1 MTFSIEF
8 ADEQQEYQAR
18 IKVVGCGGSGG
29 NAVNTMIN
37 FGLEGVE
44 FIVVNTDAQALNAN
58 SAPTKLNIGNSVTKG
73 LGAGADPERGRK
85 AALEDVQRIKELISG
100 ADMVFVTA
108 GMGGGT
114 GTGAAPVIAQLARE
128 EGALTVGVV
137 TKPFLFEGR
146 QRSRRAD
153 YGLAALSETVD
164 TLITIPNQK
173 LLLLGDDE
181 LTFIDACRKADE
193 VLYQAVKGISDL
205 ITQNGIVN
213 VDFADVK
220 TVMSNMGRA
229 LMGTGIAKGQNRAR
243 LAAEM
248 AVASP
253 LLDDISVE
261 GATGVLINVVGGSD
275 LKMREIQE
283 AASLVQEQ
291 AHEDANIIFGAS
303 VDESLGENV
312 KVTVI
317 ATGFDEA
324 ERHGSRRARRQRQ
337 PHGPGPGSRSRAPSA
352 SRVAQQPHGQT
363 SFGHPQTQHSQLSHA
378 PTPVTAATATTRAT
392 RSTRAVAVLRPA
404 AVHPAPGGAGAALV
418 PSHPERA
425 RRPRRSLADPRGHAS
440 RRRLPPDRT
449 RAAPRASRPATT
461 TTGTS
466 RRSSASS
473 SRRAAVPPVEP
484 RIDGGAPD
492 STARSAATRVHLALR
507 AATGNP
513 EDQRRGGR
521 GGGSG
526 LRGTF
531 SLPWPRRR
539 RPRRRSPPPA

>member
-18 IKVVGCGGSGG
+18 IKVIGCGGSGG

-44 FIVVNTDAQALNAN
+44 FIVVNTDAQALNGNA
-58 SAPTKLNIGNSVTKG
+58 APTKLNIGGAVTRG

-85 AALEDVQRIKELISG
+85 AALEDHQRIKELISG
-100 ADMVFVTA
+100 ADMVFICA

-146 QRSRRAD
+146 QRSRRAEL
-153 YGLAALSETVD
+153 GLAQLTEHVD

-173 LLLLGDDE
+173 LLMLGEED
-181 LTFIDACRKADE
+181 LSFIDAFRKADE
-193 VLYQAVKGISDL
+193 VLFQAVKGISDL

-220 TVMSNMGRA
+220 TVMASMGRA
-229 LMGTGIAKGQNRAR
+229 LMGTGIAKGNNRAR

-248 AVASP
+248 AISSP
-253 LLDDISVE
+253 LLDDISVD
-261 GATGVLINVVGGSD
+261 GATGVLINIVGGPD

-303 VDESLGENV
+303 IDEALGENV

-317 ATGFDEA
+317 ATGFEQV
-324 ERHGSRRARRQRQ
+324 ERMASMSEGARLSVPSPQTVPSVQFTSPASQHGGASHLSQRPVFQQPSFQQVQPSARHNEPAPAFSSRRIAAA
-337 PHGPGPGSRSRAPSA
+337 APD
-352 SRVAQQPHGQT
+352 SRVVP
-363 SFGHPQTQHSQLSHA
+363 
-378 PTPVTAATATTRAT
+378 ATTRAAIRERVT
-392 RSTRAVAVLRPA
+392 SSFPA
-404 AVHPAPGGAGAALV
+404 LDTDWDVPAF
-418 PSHPERA
+418 
-425 RRPRRSLADPRGHAS
+425 
-440 RRRLPPDRT
+440 
-449 RAAPRASRPATT
+449 
-461 TTGTS
+461 
-466 RRSSASS
+466 
-473 SRRAAVPPVEP
+473 
-484 RIDGGAPD
+484 
-492 STARSAATRVHLALR
+492 
-507 AATGNP
+507 
-513 EDQRRGGR
+513 QRKGQ
-521 GGGSG
+521 
-526 LRGTF
+526 
-531 SLPWPRRR
+531 
-539 RPRRRSPPPA
+539 

>member
-18 IKVVGCGGSGG
+18 IKVIGCGGSGG

-58 SAPTKLNIGNSVTKG
+58 FAPTKLNIGGNITKG

-146 QRSRRAD
+146 QRARRAEL
-153 YGLAALSETVD
+153 GLASLAEHVD

-173 LLLLGDDE
+173 LLLLGDEE
-181 LTFIDACRKADE
+181 LTFIDAFRKADE

-220 TVMSNMGRA
+220 TVMNSMGRA

-248 AVASP
+248 AVSSP
-253 LLDDISVE
+253 LLDDISVD
-261 GATGVLINVVGGSD
+261 GATGVLINIVGGSD

-303 VDESLGENV
+303 IDEQLGENV

-317 ATGFDEA
+317 ATGFDIA
-324 ERHGSRRARRQRQ
+324 ERMAGLDQAARLQI
-337 PHGPGPGSRSRAPSA
+337 PTAGPATVPSMQAPQQMFRAPSESVSRQHVQPVFA
-352 SRVAQQPHGQT
+352 SQPSMRHDAPAFSNRRVQQAAPVSREVGHEQRVAAASGRIPVRERGS
-363 SFGHPQTQHSQLSHA
+363 SFPA
-378 PTPVTAATATTRAT
+378 CDTAWD
-392 RSTRAVAVLRPA
+392 VPA
-404 AVHPAPGGAGAALV
+404 F
-418 PSHPERA
+418 
-425 RRPRRSLADPRGHAS
+425 
-440 RRRLPPDRT
+440 
-449 RAAPRASRPATT
+449 
-461 TTGTS
+461 
-466 RRSSASS
+466 
-473 SRRAAVPPVEP
+473 
-484 RIDGGAPD
+484 
-492 STARSAATRVHLALR
+492 
-507 AATGNP
+507 
-513 EDQRRGGR
+513 QRKNQ
-521 GGGSG
+521 
-526 LRGTF
+526 
-531 SLPWPRRR
+531 
-539 RPRRRSPPPA
+539 

>member
-1 MTFSIEF
+1 MSFSIEF
-8 ADEQQEYQAR
+8 ADEQQTYEAR
-18 IKVVGCGGSGG
+18 IKVIGVGGSGG

-44 FIVVNTDAQALNAN
+44 FICVNTDAQALNAN
-58 SAPTKLNIGNSVTKG
+58 AAATKLPIGSNITRG
-73 LGAGADPERGRK
+73 LGAGADAEKGRK

-114 GTGAAPVIAQLARE
+114 GTGAAPIIAQIARE

-146 QRSRRAD
+146 QRARRAEI
-153 YGLAALSETVD
+153 GLAMLSEQVD

-173 LLLLGDDE
+173 LLLLGDDD

-229 LMGTGIAKGQNRAR
+229 LMGTGVAKGQNRAR
-243 LAAEM
+243 AAAEM
-248 AVASP
+248 AVTSP

-261 GATGVLINVVGGSD
+261 GATGVLINIVGGSD
-275 LKMREIQE
+275 LKMKEIQE

-303 VDESLGENV
+303 IDETLGENV

-317 ATGFDEA
+317 ATGFDAA
-324 ERHGSRRARRQRQ
+324 ERELASEVPAHRPSLAPMTMSSPQQ
-337 PHGPGPGSRSRAPSA
+337 APRSMTTPS
-352 SRVAQQPHGQT
+352 SMRP
-363 SFGHPQTQHSQLSHA
+363 SME
-378 PTPVTAATATTRAT
+378 
-392 RSTRAVAVLRPA
+392 PA
-404 AVHPAPGGAGAALV
+404 AAQ
-418 PSHPERA
+418 SA
-425 RRPRRSLADPRGHAS
+425 RRPAHAHEA
-440 RRRLPPDRT
+440 RT
-449 RAAPRASRPATT
+449 QAAASTVPSQRASLPSMRPTATQD
-461 TTGTS
+461 
-466 RRSSASS
+466 AFPNLDHDWD
-473 SRRAAVPPVEP
+473 VP
-484 RIDGGAPD
+484 AF
-492 STARSAATRVHLALR
+492 
-507 AATGNP
+507 
-513 EDQRRGGR
+513 QRKQR
-521 GGGSG
+521 
-526 LRGTF
+526 
-531 SLPWPRRR
+531 
-539 RPRRRSPPPA
+539 

>member
-1 MTFSIEF
+1 MSFSIEF
-8 ADEQQEYQAR
+8 ADETQEYQAR
-18 IKVVGCGGSGG
+18 IKVVGVGGSGG

-58 SAPTKLNIGNSVTKG
+58 GAPTKLNIGNNVTRG
-73 LGAGADPERGRK
+73 LGAGADPDRGRK

-146 QRSRRAD
+146 QRARRAEV
-153 YGLAALSETVD
+153 GLAMLSEHVD

-173 LLLLGDDE
+173 LLLLGDDD

-220 TVMSNMGRA
+220 TVMSQMGRA

-243 LAAEM
+243 MAAEM

-261 GATGVLINVVGGSD
+261 GATGVLINIVGGPD
-275 LKMREIQE
+275 LKMKEIQE

-303 VDESLGENV
+303 IDETLGENV

-317 ATGFDEA
+317 ATGFDSA
-324 ERHGSRRARRQRQ
+324 EREIAMESGAAQRI
-337 PHGPGPGSRSRAPSA
+337 S
-352 SRVAQQPHGQT
+352 VA
-363 SFGHPQTQHSQLSHA
+363 PQTVQS
-378 PTPVTAATATTRAT
+378 
-392 RSTRAVAVLRPA
+392 AVQRPQYTQPISMRPA
-404 AVHPAPGGAGAALV
+404 APPIEQVPAI
-418 PSHPERA
+418 SA
-425 RRPRRSLADPRGHAS
+425 RRVQHAHEA
-440 RRRLPPDRT
+440 
-449 RAAPRASRPATT
+449 RAAAPSQPRAPISRERTAT
-461 TTGTS
+461 
-466 RRSSASS
+466 ASS
-473 SRRAAVPPVEP
+473 DSFPNFDNEWDVP
-484 RIDGGAPD
+484 AF
-492 STARSAATRVHLALR
+492 
-507 AATGNP
+507 
-513 EDQRRGGR
+513 QRKQR
-521 GGGSG
+521 
-526 LRGTF
+526 
-531 SLPWPRRR
+531 
-539 RPRRRSPPPA
+539 

>member
-1 MTFSIEF
+1 MSFSIEF
-8 ADEQQEYQAR
+8 ADETQEYQAR
-18 IKVVGCGGSGG
+18 IKVIGVGGSGG

-58 SAPTKLNIGNSVTKG
+58 SAPTKINIGTNVTRG

-114 GTGAAPVIAQLARE
+114 GTGAAPIIAQLARE

-146 QRSRRAD
+146 QRARRAEI
-153 YGLAALSETVD
+153 GLAMLTEHVD

-220 TVMSNMGRA
+220 TVMSQMGRA

-243 LAAEM
+243 MAAEM

-261 GATGVLINVVGGSD
+261 GATGVLINIVGGPD
-275 LKMREIQE
+275 MKMREIQE
-283 AASLVQEQ
+283 AASLIQEQ

-303 VDESLGENV
+303 IDETLGENV

-317 ATGFDEA
+317 ATGFDADAHQAAQE
-324 ERHGSRRARRQRQ
+324 HGSAQRTSLIPQTIPSATPQRTSYTQ
-337 PHGPGPGSRSRAPSA
+337 PMSQAMRPSAPSIEPVP
-352 SRVAQQPHGQT
+352 SISTRRVQHAQEVR
-363 SFGHPQTQHSQLSHA
+363 A
-378 PTPVTAATATTRAT
+378 AATQ
-392 RSTRAVAVLRPA
+392 PA
-404 AVHPAPGGAGAALV
+404 A
-418 PSHPERA
+418 
-425 RRPRRSLADPRGHAS
+425 RPPVQREQ
-440 RRRLPPDRT
+440 
-449 RAAPRASRPATT
+449 RAASGDPFPNFDSEWDVPAF
-461 TTGTS
+461 
-466 RRSSASS
+466 
-473 SRRAAVPPVEP
+473 
-484 RIDGGAPD
+484 
-492 STARSAATRVHLALR
+492 
-507 AATGNP
+507 
-513 EDQRRGGR
+513 QRKQR
-521 GGGSG
+521 
-526 LRGTF
+526 
-531 SLPWPRRR
+531 
-539 RPRRRSPPPA
+539 

>member
-18 IKVVGCGGSGG
+18 IKVIGCGGSGG

-44 FIVVNTDAQALNAN
+44 FIVVNTDAQALNGNA
-58 SAPTKLNIGNSVTKG
+58 APTKLNIGGAVTRG

-85 AALEDVQRIKELISG
+85 AAMEDHQRIKELISG
-100 ADMVFVTA
+100 ADMVFVCA

-146 QRSRRAD
+146 QRSRRAEL
-153 YGLAALSETVD
+153 GLAQLTEHVD

-173 LLLLGDDE
+173 LLMLGEED
-181 LTFIDACRKADE
+181 LSFIDAFRKADE
-193 VLYQAVKGISDL
+193 VLFQAVKGISDL

-220 TVMSNMGRA
+220 TVMASMGRA
-229 LMGTGIAKGQNRAR
+229 LMGTGIAKGNNRAR

-248 AVASP
+248 AISSP
-253 LLDDISVE
+253 LLDDISVD
-261 GATGVLINVVGGSD
+261 GATGVLINIVGGPD

-303 VDESLGENV
+303 IDEALGENV

-317 ATGFDEA
+317 ATGFEQV
-324 ERHGSRRARRQRQ
+324 ERMAGLSEGARLSI
-337 PHGPGPGSRSRAPSA
+337 PA
-352 SRVAQQPHGQT
+352 
-363 SFGHPQTQHSQLSHA
+363 PQTVPSMQYVPQASQHMSH
-378 PTPVTAATATTRAT
+378 
-392 RSTRAVAVLRPA
+392 
-404 AVHPAPGGAGAALV
+404 
-418 PSHPERA
+418 PSHPSQRPVFQQPSFQQAPQATSRA
-425 RRPRRSLADPRGHAS
+425 GE
-440 RRRLPPDRT
+440 
-449 RAAPRASRPATT
+449 AAPAF
-461 TTGTS
+461 
-466 RRSSASS
+466 S
-473 SRRAAVPPVEP
+473 SRRIPAPSESQARVVP
-484 RIDGGAPD
+484 A
-492 STARSAATRVHLALR
+492 STRVPSRER
-507 AATGNP
+507 ASSNFPAFDTDWDVP
-513 EDQRRGGR
+513 AFQRKGQ
-521 GGGSG
+521 
-526 LRGTF
+526 
-531 SLPWPRRR
+531 
-539 RPRRRSPPPA
+539 

>member
-1 MTFSIEF
+1 MSFSIDF

-18 IKVVGCGGSGG
+18 IKVIGCGGSGG

-58 SAPTKLNIGNSVTKG
+58 AAPTKLNIGNAVTRG

-85 AALEDVQRIKELISG
+85 AALEDHARIKELIAG

-146 QRSRRAD
+146 QRSRRAEL
-153 YGLAALSETVD
+153 GLAQLAEHVD

-173 LLLLGDDE
+173 LLMLGDED
-181 LTFIDACRKADE
+181 LSFIDAFRKADE
-193 VLYQAVKGISDL
+193 VLFQAVKGISDL

-220 TVMSNMGRA
+220 TVMSNMGKS

-248 AVASP
+248 AVSSP
-253 LLDDISVE
+253 LLDDLSVD
-261 GATGVLINVVGGSD
+261 GAMGVLINVVGGPD

-303 VDESLGENV
+303 IDESLGENV

-317 ATGFDEA
+317 ATGFDVQERMAALNEA
-324 ERHGSRRARRQRQ
+324 ARVSVAPQTVASMQAPVAQQHAPRPSYSQPIARSAEPAFASRRAPQSLAQ
-337 PHGPGPGSRSRAPSA
+337 E
-352 SRVAQQPHGQT
+352 RVAPA
-363 SFGHPQTQHSQLSHA
+363 SQRIAVREA
-378 PTPVTAATATTRAT
+378 PYSA
-392 RSTRAVAVLRPA
+392 
-404 AVHPAPGGAGAALV
+404 
-418 PSHPERA
+418 E
-425 RRPRRSLADPRGHAS
+425 PRRSS
-440 RRRLPPDRT
+440 
-449 RAAPRASRPATT
+449 SFPAFEN
-461 TTGTS
+461 
-466 RRSSASS
+466 AHEQMWDIP
-473 SRRAAVPPVEP
+473 AF
-484 RIDGGAPD
+484 
-492 STARSAATRVHLALR
+492 
-507 AATGNP
+507 
-513 EDQRRGGR
+513 QRKNQ
-521 GGGSG
+521 
-526 LRGTF
+526 
-531 SLPWPRRR
+531 
-539 RPRRRSPPPA
+539 

>member
-1 MTFSIEF
+1 MSFSIEF
-8 ADEQQEYQAR
+8 AEEQQEYQAR
-18 IKVVGCGGSGG
+18 IKVIGCGGSGG

-44 FIVVNTDAQALNAN
+44 FIVVNTAAQALNAN
-58 SAPTKLNIGNSVTKG
+58 LAPTKLNIGSQITKG

-85 AALEDVQRIKELISG
+85 AALEDVQRIKELLHG

-146 QRSRRAD
+146 QRARRAEV
-153 YGLAALSETVD
+153 GLAQLAEQVD

-173 LLLLGDDE
+173 LLLLGDDD

-193 VLYQAVKGISDL
+193 VLFQAVKGISDL

-243 LAAEM
+243 MAAEM

-253 LLDDISVE
+253 LLDDISVD
-261 GATGVLINVVGGSD
+261 GATGVLINIVGGPD
-275 LKMREIQE
+275 LKMKEIQE

-303 VDESLGENV
+303 IDETLGENV

-317 ATGFDEA
+317 ATGFDA
-324 ERHGSRRARRQRQ
+324 EERAMINESAQRI
-337 PHGPGPGSRSRAPSA
+337 SMA
-352 SRVAQQPHGQT
+352 
-363 SFGHPQTQHSQLSHA
+363 PQTVQSVQQ
-378 PTPVTAATATTRAT
+378 
-392 RSTRAVAVLRPA
+392 
-404 AVHPAPGGAGAALV
+404 
-418 PSHPERA
+418 
-425 RRPRRSLADPRGHAS
+425 
-440 RRRLPPDRT
+440 
-449 RAAPRASRPATT
+449 RASYAPV
-461 TTGTS
+461 S
-466 RRSSASS
+466 RQVSPESLQALS
-473 SRRAAVPPVEP
+473 SRRPTHSQEVRSQGSVPPPVPSRVPVRNE
-484 RIDGGAPD
+484 RTT
-492 STARSAATRVHLALR
+492 TASFPSSLDHDWDVPAF
-507 AATGNP
+507 
-513 EDQRRGGR
+513 QRKHQ
-521 GGGSG
+521 
-526 LRGTF
+526 
-531 SLPWPRRR
+531 
-539 RPRRRSPPPA
+539 

>member
-1 MTFSIEF
+1 MSFSIEF
-8 ADEQQEYQAR
+8 ADETQEYQAR
-18 IKVVGCGGSGG
+18 IKVIGCGGSGG

-44 FIVVNTDAQALNAN
+44 FIVVNTDAQALNNNA
-58 SAPTKLNIGNSVTKG
+58 APTKLNIGSNVTKG

-146 QRSRRAD
+146 QRARRAEQ
-153 YGLAALSETVD
+153 GLATRSEHVD
-164 TLITIPNQK
+164 TLNTIPNQK
-173 LLLLGDDE
+173 LLLLGDDD

-220 TVMSNMGRA
+220 TVMSQMGRA

-243 LAAEM
+243 MAAEM

-261 GATGVLINVVGGSD
+261 GAMGVLINVVGGPD
-275 LKMREIQE
+275 LKMKEIQE

-303 VDESLGENV
+303 IDESLGENV

-317 ATGFDEA
+317 ATGFDTVERLQQQEA
-324 ERHGSRRARRQRQ
+324 AARASMAPPMTVQHMAPRSQYTSSNSGSTSYA
-337 PHGPGPGSRSRAPSA
+337 SPSA
-352 SRVAQQPHGQT
+352 RPPVPTRDPRHE
-363 SFGHPQTQHSQLSHA
+363 LDHA
-378 PTPVTAATATTRAT
+378 PQ
-392 RSTRAVAVLRPA
+392 VA
-404 AVHPAPGGAGAALV
+404 
-418 PSHPERA
+418 A
-425 RRPRRSLADPRGHAS
+425 RRPVQ
-440 RRRLPPDRT
+440 T
-449 RAAPRASRPATT
+449 Q
-461 TTGTS
+461 
-466 RRSSASS
+466 
-473 SRRAAVPPVEP
+473 E
-484 RIDGGAPD
+484 
-492 STARSAATRVHLALR
+492 ARSAVQTQQAQAQQQGRLPLR
-507 AATGNP
+507 DRAPVSFPTLENDWDVPAF
-513 EDQRRGGR
+513 QRKNQ
-521 GGGSG
+521 
-526 LRGTF
+526 
-531 SLPWPRRR
+531 
-539 RPRRRSPPPA
+539 

>member
-1 MTFSIEF
+1 MSFSIEF
-8 ADEQQEYQAR
+8 ADETQAYEAR
-18 IKVVGCGGSGG
+18 IKVVGVGGSGG

-44 FIVVNTDAQALNAN
+44 FIVVNTDAQALNSSA
-58 SAPTKLNIGNSVTKG
+58 APTKLPIGSTVTRG
-73 LGAGADPERGRK
+73 LGAGADPEKGRK

-114 GTGAAPVIAQLARE
+114 GTGAAPIIAQIAHE

-146 QRSRRAD
+146 QRARRAEI
-153 YGLAALSETVD
+153 GLAMLTEHVD

-173 LLLLGDDE
+173 LLLLGDDD

-248 AVASP
+248 SIASP
-253 LLDDISVE
+253 LLDDISVD
-261 GATGVLINVVGGSD
+261 GATGVLINIVGGPD

-303 VDESLGENV
+303 IDETLGENV

-317 ATGFDEA
+317 ATGFDSQ
-324 ERHGSRRARRQRQ
+324 EREIGVESHSMRHSMAPQSMMSSAPPRSAGSSSGMR
-337 PHGPGPGSRSRAPSA
+337 
-352 SRVAQQPHGQT
+352 
-363 SFGHPQTQHSQLSHA
+363 PQFD
-378 PTPVTAATATTRAT
+378 TAAM
-392 RSTRAVAVLRPA
+392 
-404 AVHPAPGGAGAALV
+404 
-418 PSHPERA
+418 
-425 RRPRRSLADPRGHAS
+425 
-440 RRRLPPDRT
+440 
-449 RAAPRASRPATT
+449 
-461 TTGTS
+461 
-466 RRSSASS
+466 S
-473 SRRAAVPPVEP
+473 SRRPPMH
-484 RIDGGAPD
+484 
-492 STARSAATRVHLALR
+492 SQTMR
-507 AATGNP
+507 AG
-513 EDQRRGGR
+513 EEQRRDVR
-521 GGGSG
+521 AQAPS
-526 LRGTF
+526 
-531 SLPWPRRR
+531 SLPRPQPRTVTLQDAF
-539 RPRRRSPPPA
+539 PHLDNDWDVPAFQRKQR

>member
-18 IKVVGCGGSGG
+18 IKVIGCGGSGG

-44 FIVVNTDAQALNAN
+44 FIVVNTDAQALNGNA
-58 SAPTKLNIGNSVTKG
+58 APTKLNIGGAVTRG

-85 AALEDVQRIKELISG
+85 AAMEDHQRIKELIGG
-100 ADMVFVTA
+100 ADMVFICA

-146 QRSRRAD
+146 QRSRRAEL
-153 YGLAALSETVD
+153 GLAQLTEHVD

-173 LLLLGDDE
+173 LLMLGEED
-181 LTFIDACRKADE
+181 LSFIDAFRKADE
-193 VLYQAVKGISDL
+193 VLFQAVKGISDL

-220 TVMSNMGRA
+220 TVMASMGRA
-229 LMGTGIAKGQNRAR
+229 LMGTGIAKGNNRAR

-248 AVASP
+248 AISSP
-253 LLDDISVE
+253 LLDDISVD
-261 GATGVLINVVGGSD
+261 GATGVLINIVGGPD

-303 VDESLGENV
+303 IDEALGENV

-317 ATGFDEA
+317 ATGFEA
-324 ERHGSRRARRQRQ
+324 IERMASMNDGARLSM
-337 PHGPGPGSRSRAPSA
+337 PGPQTVPSM
-352 SRVAQQPHGQT
+352 QQPVGYHDARQYAAQAAQHM
-363 SFGHPQTQHSQLSHA
+363 GHPA
-378 PTPVTAATATTRAT
+378 
-392 RSTRAVAVLRPA
+392 
-404 AVHPAPGGAGAALV
+404 
-418 PSHPERA
+418 
-425 RRPRRSLADPRGHAS
+425 HAS
-440 RRRLPPDRT
+440 QRPVFQQQAPQQHQ
-449 RAAPRASRPATT
+449 AARASENAPAF
-461 TTGTS
+461 
-466 RRSSASS
+466 S
-473 SRRAAVPPVEP
+473 SRRIPVPADS
-484 RIDGGAPD
+484 RIAPA
-492 STARSAATRVHLALR
+492 STRVATRERPTSNFPAFDTDWDVPAF
-507 AATGNP
+507 
-513 EDQRRGGR
+513 QRKGQ
-521 GGGSG
+521 
-526 LRGTF
+526 
-531 SLPWPRRR
+531 
-539 RPRRRSPPPA
+539 

>member
-1 MTFSIEF
+1 MSFSIEF
-8 ADEQQEYQAR
+8 ADETQEYQAR

-29 NAVNTMIN
+29 NATNTMIN

-44 FIVVNTDAQALNAN
+44 FIVVNTDAQALNGNA
-58 SAPTKLNIGNSVTKG
+58 APTKLNIGNTVTRG

-85 AALEDVQRIKELISG
+85 AALEDHQRIKELISG

-146 QRSRRAD
+146 QRARRAEL
-153 YGLAALSETVD
+153 GLAQLAEQVD

-173 LLLLGDDE
+173 LLMLGEED
-181 LTFIDACRKADE
+181 LSFIDAFRKADE

-229 LMGTGIAKGQNRAR
+229 LMGTGIAKGANRAR

-248 AVASP
+248 AVSSP
-253 LLDDISVE
+253 LLDDISVD
-261 GATGVLINVVGGSD
+261 GATGVLINIVGGAD

-303 VDESLGENV
+303 IDEALGENV

-317 ATGFDEA
+317 ATGFDTIERMQSLHEA
-324 ERHGSRRARRQRQ
+324 A
-337 PHGPGPGSRSRAPSA
+337 
-352 SRVAQQPHGQT
+352 RVA
-363 SFGHPQTQHSQLSHA
+363 TQVPATIPSQHMH
-378 PTPVTAATATTRAT
+378 RH
-392 RSTRAVAVLRPA
+392 
-404 AVHPAPGGAGAALV
+404 HPAHSAQVFSSP
-418 PSHPERA
+418 PSSMP
-425 RRPRRSLADPRGHAS
+425 RPSEM
-440 RRRLPPDRT
+440 
-449 RAAPRASRPATT
+449 APAF
-461 TTGTS
+461 
-466 RRSSASS
+466 
-473 SRRAAVPPVEP
+473 SRRAAPMVQESRIPPNSARIPVRERNPSSFPAFDTDWDVP
-484 RIDGGAPD
+484 AF
-492 STARSAATRVHLALR
+492 
-507 AATGNP
+507 
-513 EDQRRGGR
+513 QRKGQ
-521 GGGSG
+521 
-526 LRGTF
+526 
-531 SLPWPRRR
+531 
-539 RPRRRSPPPA
+539 